1 MEFFLTPRYDGLT
14 ASIDRSWEQIGDY
27 AQQFH
32 PHGVEAM
39 NKMVNI
45 IEHTENVYR
54 HDQQIW
60 QIVYSETGAY
70 FAGEKSIEDTIQRIQ
85 AKVSLYMAEQ
95 G

>member
-1 MEFFLTPRYDGLT
+1 MEFFLTPRYDGLA
-14 ASIDRSWEQIGDY
+14 ASIDRSWNQIGEEGKK
-27 AQQFH
+27 FH
-32 PHGVEAM
+32 SHGLEAM
-39 NKMVNI
+39 NKLVNI

-70 FAGEKSIEDTIQRIQ
+70 FAGEKSIEDTMQRIQ
-85 AKVSLYMAEQ
+85 ARVSLYMAEQ